1 MFDVN
6 KGLCLLNIFSGQFMK
21 TIEIIQPEKPVQSGC
36 RSKKKFHV
44 HSPSSCVCEFV
55 FLSMCVSVC
64 LLVRVLCACV
74 SFSASIH
81 PVQCLWICLYVYV
94 CVLLCVYCT
103 SSLERQGEERA
114 GKYVV
119 HVILPLSKEE
129 RGDKEVFVPWA
140 LYQEGGEKDQKSRKD
155 SQGGEIVGLYVVFNF
170 PSFNNVLR

>member
-21 TIEIIQPEKPVQSGC
+21 TIEIIQPEKPGQSGC

-44 HSPSSCVCEFV
+44 HSSSSCVCLRICLFV
-55 FLSMCVSVC
+55 YVCVCMSVG
-64 LLVRVLCACV
+64 VRLCTCV

-103 SSLERQGEERA
+103 SSLERQWEERA

-119 HVILPLSKEE
+119 HVMLPLSKEE
-129 RGDKEVFVPWA
+129 RGDMEVFVPWA
-140 LYQEGGEKDQKSRKD
+140 LYQ
-155 SQGGEIVGLYVVFNF
+155 
-170 PSFNNVLR
+170 

>member
-1 MFDVN
+1 MSV
-6 KGLCLLNIFSGQFMK
+6 GVRLC
-21 TIEIIQPEKPVQSGC
+21 T
-36 RSKKKFHV
+36 
-44 HSPSSCVCEFV
+44 
-55 FLSMCVSVC
+55 
-64 LLVRVLCACV
+64 CV

-103 SSLERQGEERA
+103 SSLERQWEERA

-119 HVILPLSKEE
+119 HVMLPLSKEE
-129 RGDKEVFVPWA
+129 RGDKEVFVPRA

-170 PSFNNVLR
+170 HSFNNVLR